1 MTHFTADT
9 IHRSLGG
16 LNRKPALTV
25 VILLLVALAIAVFAM
40 WLGTASGPNSRRPEL
55 FYVVGM
61 STADHHR
68 EFI

>member
-16 LNRKPALTV
+16 LNRKLGLTA
-25 VILLLVALAIAVFAM
+25 VILLLVALGIAVFAM
-40 WLGTASGPNSRRPEL
+40 WLGAASGPTSRRPDL
-55 FYVVGM
+55 FYVVGIFN
-61 STADHHR
+61 ADHHR